1 MRYKAAHYYLFS
13 FLQRNEISIFHQST
27 MISSNGMGIAKKRL
41 ILMATICLLM
51 LAIFAN
57 ERAYNI
63 LLLEANAHLNEL
75 ITDPNSTMLG
85 PLNSIRGAQPNLTS
99 VSITKAVRKDVDAWF
114 ISSQTQ
120 ALIVQQHG
128 EVLYEAYSSD
138 TQRGLNVNGMSM
150 AKNIIAMLVGIAI
163 EEGLIGSEKDP
174 VIAYVPE
181 LNLADASSPNIRDL
195 LRHTSG
201 IQSTLSD
208 IQSTLKNHL
217 IERPLGDI
225 IFSEKRE
232 FHYDNMNYYLLRV
245 ILIRVYEKEIN
256 EIIEDKLWRPMELER
271 AQIINNT
278 GYCCLFA
285 TAKSWLAIG
294 SLYLNR
300 GRYEGKQI
308 VPAQWLEKMV
318 TDSLTPPWF
327 YVQGTNRSTD
337 NRYGYHV
344 YSGMSKYPNFF
355 WLEGMGLQLIMINP
369 ETQTII
375 VRLGGIPSFF
385 KSPLNNPRKSLSE
398 ELVELFVVTSQ

>member
-1 MRYKAAHYYLFS
+1 MR
-13 FLQRNEISIFHQST
+13 
-27 MISSNGMGIAKKRL
+27 IAIKRL
-41 ILMATICLLM
+41 VLMATICLLM
-51 LAIFAN
+51 LAVFAN

-63 LLLEANAHLNEL
+63 LMLEANAHLNEL

-85 PLNSIRGAQPNLTS
+85 PLNSIRGAEPNLTS
-99 VSITKAVRKDVDAWF
+99 VSITQAVRKDVDAWF
-114 ISSQTQ
+114 TSSQTQ

-150 AKNIIAMLVGIAI
+150 AKNIVAMLVGISI

-174 VIAYVPE
+174 VITYVPE

-201 IQSTLSD
+201 IQSTLPD

-217 IERPLGDI
+217 IERPLGAI

-232 FHYDNMNYYLLRV
+232 FHYDNMNYYLLNL
-245 ILIRVYEKEIN
+245 ILSRVYKKEIN
-256 EIIEDKLWRPMELER
+256 EIIEDEIWRPMELDR
-271 AQIINNT
+271 AQIINKT

-285 TAKSWLAIG
+285 TARSWLAIG

-300 GRYEGKQI
+300 GRYEGEQI

-318 TDSLTPPWF
+318 TDTLSPPQF
-327 YVQGTNRSTD
+327 YVQATNRSTD
-337 NRYGYHV
+337 NRYGYHI
-344 YSGMSKYPNFF
+344 YSGMTEYPDFF

-385 KSPLNNPRKSLSE
+385 KSPLNYSRKSLSE
-398 ELVELFVVTSQ
+398 EIVELFVVTSQ

>member
-1 MRYKAAHYYLFS
+1 MR
-13 FLQRNEISIFHQST
+13 
-27 MISSNGMGIAKKRL
+27 IAIKRL
-41 ILMATICLLM
+41 VLMAMICLLM

-63 LLLEANAHLNEL
+63 LMLEANAHLNEL

-85 PLNSIRGAQPNLTS
+85 PLNSIRGAEPNLNS
-99 VSITKAVRKDVDAWF
+99 VSITQAVRKDVDAWF

-120 ALIVQQHG
+120 ALIVQQRG
-128 EVLYEAYSSD
+128 EILYEAYSSD

-150 AKNIIAMLVGIAI
+150 AKNIVAMLVGIAI

-174 VIAYVPE
+174 VITYIPE
-181 LNLADASSPNIRDL
+181 LSLADASSPNIRDL

-225 IFSEKRE
+225 IFSEKKE
-232 FHYDNMNYYLLRV
+232 FHYDNMNYYLLNL
-245 ILIRVYEKEIN
+245 ILSRVYKKEIN
-256 EIIEDKLWRPMELER
+256 EIIEDEIWRPMELDR
-271 AQIINNT
+271 AQIINKT

-285 TAKSWLAIG
+285 TARSWLAIG

-300 GRYEGKQI
+300 GRYEGRQI

-318 TDSLTPPWF
+318 TDTLSPPQF
-327 YVQGTNRSTD
+327 YVQATNRSTD
-337 NRYGYHV
+337 NRYGYHI
-344 YSGMSKYPNFF
+344 YSGMTEYPDFF

-369 ETQTII
+369 ETETII

-385 KSPLNNPRKSLSE
+385 TSPLNYSRQSLSE

>member
-1 MRYKAAHYYLFS
+1 
-13 FLQRNEISIFHQST
+13 
-27 MISSNGMGIAKKRL
+27 
-41 ILMATICLLM
+41 M

-63 LLLEANAHLNEL
+63 LMLEANAHLNEL

-85 PLNSIRGAQPNLTS
+85 PLNSIRGAEPNLTS
-99 VSITKAVRKDVDAWF
+99 VSITQAVRKDVDAWF
-114 ISSQTQ
+114 TSSQTQ

-174 VIAYVPE
+174 VITYVPE

-285 TAKSWLAIG
+285 TARSWLAIG

-300 GRYEGKQI
+300 GRHEGKQI

>member
-1 MRYKAAHYYLFS
+1 
-13 FLQRNEISIFHQST
+13 
-27 MISSNGMGIAKKRL
+27 
-41 ILMATICLLM
+41 MATICLLM

-63 LLLEANAHLNEL
+63 LMLEANAHLNEL

-85 PLNSIRGAQPNLTS
+85 PLNSIRGAEPNLTS
-99 VSITKAVRKDVDAWF
+99 VSITQAVRKDVDAWF
-114 ISSQTQ
+114 TSSQTQ

-174 VIAYVPE
+174 VITYVPE

-208 IQSTLKNHL
+208 IQLTLKNHL
-217 IERPLGDI
+217 IERPLGAI
-225 IFSEKRE
+225 TFSEKRE
-232 FHYDNMNYYLLRV
+232 FHYDNMNYYLLNL
-245 ILIRVYEKEIN
+245 ILSRVYKKEIN
-256 EIIEDKLWRPMELER
+256 EIIEDEIWRPMELDR
-271 AQIINNT
+271 AQIINKT

-285 TAKSWLAIG
+285 TARSWLAIG

-300 GRYEGKQI
+300 GRYEGEQI

-318 TDSLTPPWF
+318 TDTLSPPQF
-327 YVQGTNRSTD
+327 YVQATNRSTD
-337 NRYGYHV
+337 NRYGYHI
-344 YSGMSKYPNFF
+344 YSGMTEYPDFF

-385 KSPLNNPRKSLSE
+385 KSPLNYSRKSLSE
-398 ELVELFVVTSQ
+398 EIVELFVVTSQ

>member
-1 MRYKAAHYYLFS
+1 MR
-13 FLQRNEISIFHQST
+13 
-27 MISSNGMGIAKKRL
+27 IAIKRL
-41 ILMATICLLM
+41 VLMATICLLM
-51 LAIFAN
+51 LAVFAN

-63 LLLEANAHLNEL
+63 LMLEANAHLNEL

-85 PLNSIRGAQPNLTS
+85 PLNSIRGAEPNLTS
-99 VSITKAVRKDVDAWF
+99 VSITQAVRKDVDAWF
-114 ISSQTQ
+114 TSSQTQ

-174 VIAYVPE
+174 VITYVPE

-208 IQSTLKNHL
+208 IQLTLKNHL

-225 IFSEKRE
+225 IFSEKKE
-232 FHYDNMNYYLLRV
+232 FHYDNMNYYLLNL
-245 ILIRVYEKEIN
+245 ILSRVYKKEIN
-256 EIIEDKLWRPMELER
+256 EIIEDEIWRPMELDR
-271 AQIINNT
+271 AQIINKT

-285 TAKSWLAIG
+285 TARSWLAIG

-300 GRYEGKQI
+300 GRYEGRQI

-318 TDSLTPPWF
+318 TDTLSPPQF
-327 YVQGTNRSTD
+327 YVQATNRSTD
-337 NRYGYHV
+337 NRYGYHI
-344 YSGMSKYPNFF
+344 YSGMTEYPDFF

-369 ETQTII
+369 KTQTII

-385 KSPLNNPRKSLSE
+385 KSPLNYSRKSLSE
-398 ELVELFVVTSQ
+398 EIVELFVVTSQ

>member
-1 MRYKAAHYYLFS
+1 MVT
-13 FLQRNEISIFHQST
+13 IS
-27 MISSNGMGIAKKRL
+27 
-41 ILMATICLLM
+41 LLM
-51 LAIFAN
+51 LAIFAS

-63 LLLEANAHLNEL
+63 VMLEANAHLNEL

-85 PLNSIRGAQPNLTS
+85 PLDSIRGAEPNLNS
-99 VSITKAVRKDVDAWF
+99 VSITQAVRKDVDAWF

-150 AKNIIAMLVGIAI
+150 AKNIVAMLVGISI

-174 VIAYVPE
+174 VITYVPE

-201 IQSTLSD
+201 IQSTLPD

-217 IERPLGDI
+217 IERPLTDI
-225 IFSEKRE
+225 IFSEKKE
-232 FHYDNMNYYLLRV
+232 FHYDNMNYYLLNL
-245 ILIRVYEKEIN
+245 ILSRVYKKEIN
-256 EIIEDKLWRPMELER
+256 EIIEDELWRPMELDR
-271 AQIINNT
+271 AQIINKT

-285 TAKSWLAIG
+285 TARSWLAIG
-294 SLYLNR
+294 SLYLNS
-300 GRYEGKQI
+300 GRYEGRQI
-308 VPAQWLEKMV
+308 VPAQWLDKMV
-318 TDSLTPPWF
+318 TDTLSPPQF
-327 YVQGTNRSTD
+327 YVQATNRSTE

-344 YSGMSKYPNFF
+344 YSGMTDYPDFF

-369 ETQTII
+369 ETQTVI

-385 KSPLNNPRKSLSE
+385 KSPLTYPRKSLSE
-398 ELVELFVVTSQ
+398 ELIELFIVTSQ

>member
-1 MRYKAAHYYLFS
+1 MR
-13 FLQRNEISIFHQST
+13 
-27 MISSNGMGIAKKRL
+27 IAIKRL
-41 ILMATICLLM
+41 VLMATICLLM
-51 LAIFAN
+51 LAVFAN

-63 LLLEANAHLNEL
+63 LMLEANAHLNEL

-85 PLNSIRGAQPNLTS
+85 PLNSIRGAEPNLTS
-99 VSITKAVRKDVDAWF
+99 VSITQAVRKDVDAWF
-114 ISSQTQ
+114 TSSQTQ

-174 VIAYVPE
+174 VITYVPE

-208 IQSTLKNHL
+208 IQLTLKNHL
-217 IERPLGDI
+217 IERPLGAI
-225 IFSEKRE
+225 TFSEKRE
-232 FHYDNMNYYLLRV
+232 FHYDNMNYYLLNL
-245 ILIRVYEKEIN
+245 ILSRVYKKEIN
-256 EIIEDKLWRPMELER
+256 EIIEDELWRPMELDR
-271 AQIINNT
+271 AQIINKT

-285 TAKSWLAIG
+285 TARSWLAIG

-300 GRYEGKQI
+300 GRYEGEQI

-318 TDSLTPPWF
+318 TDTLSPPQF
-327 YVQGTNRSTD
+327 YVQATNRSTD
-337 NRYGYHV
+337 NRYGYHI
-344 YSGMSKYPNFF
+344 YSGMTEYPDFF

-385 KSPLNNPRKSLSE
+385 KSPLNYSRKSLSE
-398 ELVELFVVTSQ
+398 EIVELFVVTSQ

>member
-1 MRYKAAHYYLFS
+1 MR
-13 FLQRNEISIFHQST
+13 
-27 MISSNGMGIAKKRL
+27 IAIKRL
-41 ILMATICLLM
+41 VLMATICLLM

-63 LLLEANAHLNEL
+63 LMLEANAHLNEL

-85 PLNSIRGAQPNLTS
+85 PLNSIRGAEPNLTS
-99 VSITKAVRKDVDAWF
+99 VSITQAVRKDVDAWF
-114 ISSQTQ
+114 TSSQTQ

-174 VIAYVPE
+174 VITYVPE

-208 IQSTLKNHL
+208 IQLTLKNHL
-217 IERPLGDI
+217 IERPLGAI
-225 IFSEKRE
+225 TFSEKRE
-232 FHYDNMNYYLLRV
+232 FHYDNMNYYLLNL
-245 ILIRVYEKEIN
+245 ILSRVYKKEIN
-256 EIIEDKLWRPMELER
+256 EIIEDEIWRPMELDR
-271 AQIINNT
+271 AQIINKT

-285 TAKSWLAIG
+285 TARSWLAIG

-300 GRYEGKQI
+300 GRYEGEQI

-318 TDSLTPPWF
+318 TDTLSPPQF
-327 YVQGTNRSTD
+327 YVQATNRSTD
-337 NRYGYHV
+337 NRYGYHI
-344 YSGMSKYPNFF
+344 YSGMTEYPDFF

-369 ETQTII
+369 KTQTII

-385 KSPLNNPRKSLSE
+385 KSPLNYSRKSLSE
-398 ELVELFVVTSQ
+398 EIVGLFVVTSQ

>member
-1 MRYKAAHYYLFS
+1 MV
-13 FLQRNEISIFHQST
+13 
-27 MISSNGMGIAKKRL
+27 SSNDMRIAKKRL
-41 ILMATICLLM
+41 VLMATLCLLM

-63 LLLEANAHLNEL
+63 LMLEANAHLNEL

-85 PLNSIRGAQPNLTS
+85 PLNSIRGAEPNLTS
-99 VSITKAVRKDVDAWF
+99 VSITQAVRKDVDAWF

-128 EVLYEAYSSD
+128 EILYEAYSSD

-150 AKNIIAMLVGIAI
+150 AKNIVAMLVGIAI

-174 VIAYVPE
+174 VITYVPE
-181 LNLADASSPNIRDL
+181 LSLADASSPNIRDL

-208 IQSTLKNHL
+208 NQSTLKNHL
-217 IERPLGDI
+217 IERPLTDI
-225 IFSEKRE
+225 IFSEKKE
-232 FHYDNMNYYLLRV
+232 FHYDNMNYYLLNL
-245 ILIRVYEKEIN
+245 ILSRVYKKEIN
-256 EIIEDKLWRPMELER
+256 EIIEDELWRPMELDR
-271 AQIINNT
+271 AQIINKT

-285 TAKSWLAIG
+285 TARSWLAIG
-294 SLYLNR
+294 SLYLNS
-300 GRYEGKQI
+300 GRYEGRQI

-318 TDSLTPPWF
+318 TDTLSPPQF
-327 YVQGTNRSTD
+327 YVQATNRSTD
-337 NRYGYHV
+337 NRYGYHI
-344 YSGMSKYPNFF
+344 YSGMTEYPDFF

-369 ETQTII
+369 ETETII

-385 KSPLNNPRKSLSE
+385 KSPLNYSRQSLSE

>member
-1 MRYKAAHYYLFS
+1 MV
-13 FLQRNEISIFHQST
+13 
-27 MISSNGMGIAKKRL
+27 SSNDMRIAKKRL
-41 ILMATICLLM
+41 VLMATLCLLM

-63 LLLEANAHLNEL
+63 LMLEANAHLNEL

-85 PLNSIRGAQPNLTS
+85 PLNSIRGAEPNLTS
-99 VSITKAVRKDVDAWF
+99 VSITQAVRKDVDAWF

-128 EVLYEAYSSD
+128 EILYEAYSSD

-150 AKNIIAMLVGIAI
+150 AKNIVAMLVGIAI

-174 VIAYVPE
+174 VITYVPE
-181 LNLADASSPNIRDL
+181 LSLADASSPNIRDL

-217 IERPLGDI
+217 IERPLTDI
-225 IFSEKRE
+225 IFSEKKE
-232 FHYDNMNYYLLRV
+232 FHYDNMNYYLLNL
-245 ILIRVYEKEIN
+245 ILSRVYKKEIN
-256 EIIEDKLWRPMELER
+256 EIIEDELWRPMELDR
-271 AQIINNT
+271 AQIINKT

-285 TAKSWLAIG
+285 TARSWLAIG
-294 SLYLNR
+294 SLYLNS
-300 GRYEGKQI
+300 GRYEGRQI

-318 TDSLTPPWF
+318 TDTLSPPQF
-327 YVQGTNRSTD
+327 YVQATNRSTD
-337 NRYGYHV
+337 NRYGYHI
-344 YSGMSKYPNFF
+344 YSGMTEYPDFF

-369 ETQTII
+369 ETETII

-385 KSPLNNPRKSLSE
+385 KSPLNYSRQSLSE

>member
-1 MRYKAAHYYLFS
+1 MV
-13 FLQRNEISIFHQST
+13 
-27 MISSNGMGIAKKRL
+27 SSNDMRIAKKRL
-41 ILMATICLLM
+41 VLMATICLLM

-63 LLLEANAHLNEL
+63 LMLEANAHLNEL

-85 PLNSIRGAQPNLTS
+85 PLNSIRGAEPNLTS
-99 VSITKAVRKDVDAWF
+99 VSITQAVRKDVDAWF

-128 EVLYEAYSSD
+128 EVLYEAYSPD

-150 AKNIIAMLVGIAI
+150 AKNIVAMLVGIAI
-163 EEGLIGSEKDP
+163 EEGLIGSEKDS
-174 VIAYVPE
+174 VITYVPE
-181 LNLADASSPNIRDL
+181 LSLADASSPNIRDL

-232 FHYDNMNYYLLRV
+232 FHYDNINYYLLNL
-245 ILIRVYEKEIN
+245 ILSRVYKKEIN
-256 EIIEDKLWRPMELER
+256 EIIEDELWRPMELER
-271 AQIINNT
+271 AKIINKT

-285 TAKSWLAIG
+285 TARSWLAIG

-300 GRYEGKQI
+300 GRYEGRQI

-318 TDSLTPPWF
+318 TDTLSPPQF
-327 YVQGTNRSTD
+327 YVQATNRSTD
-337 NRYGYHV
+337 NRYGYHI
-344 YSGMSKYPNFF
+344 YSGMTEYPDFF

-369 ETQTII
+369 ETETII

-385 KSPLNNPRKSLSE
+385 KSPLNYSRQSLSE

>member
-1 MRYKAAHYYLFS
+1 MR
-13 FLQRNEISIFHQST
+13 
-27 MISSNGMGIAKKRL
+27 IAIKRL
-41 ILMATICLLM
+41 VLMATICLLM

-63 LLLEANAHLNEL
+63 LMLEANAHLNEL

-85 PLNSIRGAQPNLTS
+85 PLNSIRGAEPNLTS
-99 VSITKAVRKDVDAWF
+99 VSITQAVRKDVDAWF
-114 ISSQTQ
+114 TSSQTQ

-174 VIAYVPE
+174 VITYVPE

-208 IQSTLKNHL
+208 IQLTLKNHL
-217 IERPLGDI
+217 IERPLGAI
-225 IFSEKRE
+225 TFSEKRE
-232 FHYDNMNYYLLRV
+232 FHYDNMNYYLLNL
-245 ILIRVYEKEIN
+245 ILSRVYKKEIN
-256 EIIEDKLWRPMELER
+256 EIIEDEIWRPMELDR
-271 AQIINNT
+271 AQIINKT

-285 TAKSWLAIG
+285 TARSWLAIG

-300 GRYEGKQI
+300 GRYEGRQI

-318 TDSLTPPWF
+318 TDTLSPPQF
-327 YVQGTNRSTD
+327 YVQATNRSTD
-337 NRYGYHV
+337 NRYGYHI
-344 YSGMSKYPNFF
+344 YSGMTEYPDFF

-385 KSPLNNPRKSLSE
+385 KSPLNYSRKSLSE
-398 ELVELFVVTSQ
+398 EIVELFVVTSQ

>member
-1 MRYKAAHYYLFS
+1 MR
-13 FLQRNEISIFHQST
+13 
-27 MISSNGMGIAKKRL
+27 IAIKRL
-41 ILMATICLLM
+41 VLMATICLLM
-51 LAIFAN
+51 LAVFAN

-63 LLLEANAHLNEL
+63 LMLEANAHLNEL

-85 PLNSIRGAQPNLTS
+85 PLNSIRGAEPNLTS
-99 VSITKAVRKDVDAWF
+99 VSITQAVRKDVDAWF
-114 ISSQTQ
+114 TSSQTQ

-174 VIAYVPE
+174 VITYVPE

-208 IQSTLKNHL
+208 IQLTLKNHL
-217 IERPLGDI
+217 IKRPLGAI
-225 IFSEKRE
+225 NFSEKRE
-232 FHYDNMNYYLLRV
+232 FHYDNMNYYLLNL
-245 ILIRVYEKEIN
+245 ILSRVYKKEIN

-271 AQIINNT
+271 AQIMNNT

-285 TAKSWLAIG
+285 TARSWLAIG

-300 GRYEGKQI
+300 GRYEGEQI

-318 TDSLTPPWF
+318 TDTLSPPQF
-327 YVQGTNRSTD
+327 YVQATNRSTD
-337 NRYGYHV
+337 NRYGYHI
-344 YSGMSKYPNFF
+344 YSGMTEYPDFF

-385 KSPLNNPRKSLSE
+385 KSPLNYSRKSLSE
-398 ELVELFVVTSQ
+398 EIVELFVVTSQ

>member
-1 MRYKAAHYYLFS
+1 MR
-13 FLQRNEISIFHQST
+13 
-27 MISSNGMGIAKKRL
+27 IAIKRL
-41 ILMATICLLM
+41 VLMATICLLM
-51 LAIFAN
+51 LAVFAN

-63 LLLEANAHLNEL
+63 LMLEANAHLNEL

-85 PLNSIRGAQPNLTS
+85 PLNSIRGAEPNLTS
-99 VSITKAVRKDVDAWF
+99 VSITQAVRKDVDAWF
-114 ISSQTQ
+114 TSSQTQ

-174 VIAYVPE
+174 VITYVPE

-208 IQSTLKNHL
+208 IQLTLKNHL

-225 IFSEKRE
+225 IFSEKKE
-232 FHYDNMNYYLLRV
+232 FHYDNMNYYLLNL
-245 ILIRVYEKEIN
+245 ILSRVYKKEIN
-256 EIIEDKLWRPMELER
+256 EIIEDEIWRPMELDR
-271 AQIINNT
+271 AQIINKT

-285 TAKSWLAIG
+285 TARSWLAIG

-300 GRYEGKQI
+300 GRYEGEQI

-318 TDSLTPPWF
+318 TDTLSPPQF
-327 YVQGTNRSTD
+327 YVQATNRSTD
-337 NRYGYHV
+337 NRYGYHI
-344 YSGMSKYPNFF
+344 YSGMTEYPDFF

-385 KSPLNNPRKSLSE
+385 KSPLNYSRKSLSE
-398 ELVELFVVTSQ
+398 EIVELFVVTSQ

>member
-1 MRYKAAHYYLFS
+1 MR
-13 FLQRNEISIFHQST
+13 
-27 MISSNGMGIAKKRL
+27 IAIKRL
-41 ILMATICLLM
+41 VLMATICLLM

-63 LLLEANAHLNEL
+63 LMLEANAHLNEL

-85 PLNSIRGAQPNLTS
+85 PLNSIRGAEPNLTS
-99 VSITKAVRKDVDAWF
+99 VSITQAVRKDVDAWF
-114 ISSQTQ
+114 TSSQTQ

-174 VIAYVPE
+174 VITYVPE

-208 IQSTLKNHL
+208 IQLTLKNHL
-217 IERPLGDI
+217 IERPLGAI

-232 FHYDNMNYYLLRV
+232 FHYDNMNYYLLNL
-245 ILIRVYEKEIN
+245 ILSRVYKKEIN

-271 AQIINNT
+271 AQIINKT

-285 TAKSWLAIG
+285 TARSWLAIG

-300 GRYEGKQI
+300 GRYEGEQI

-318 TDSLTPPWF
+318 TDTLSPPQF
-327 YVQGTNRSTD
+327 YVQATNRSTD
-337 NRYGYHV
+337 NRYGYHI
-344 YSGMSKYPNFF
+344 YSGMTEYPDFF

-369 ETQTII
+369 ETQTVI

-385 KSPLNNPRKSLSE
+385 KSPLNYSRKSLSE
-398 ELVELFVVTSQ
+398 EIVELFVVTSQ

>member
-1 MRYKAAHYYLFS
+1 MV
-13 FLQRNEISIFHQST
+13 
-27 MISSNGMGIAKKRL
+27 SSNGMRIAIKRL
-41 ILMATICLLM
+41 VLMATICLLM

-63 LLLEANAHLNEL
+63 LMLEANAHLNEL

-85 PLNSIRGAQPNLTS
+85 PLNSIRGAEPNLTS
-99 VSITKAVRKDVDAWF
+99 VSITQAVRKDVDAWF
-114 ISSQTQ
+114 TSSQTQ

-174 VIAYVPE
+174 VITYVPE

-208 IQSTLKNHL
+208 IQLTLKNHL
-217 IERPLGDI
+217 IERPLGAI

-232 FHYDNMNYYLLRV
+232 FHYDNMNYYLLNL
-245 ILIRVYEKEIN
+245 ILSRVYKKEIN
-256 EIIEDKLWRPMELER
+256 EIIEDEIWRPMELDR
-271 AQIINNT
+271 AQIINKT

-285 TAKSWLAIG
+285 TARSWLAIG

-300 GRYEGKQI
+300 GRYEGEQI

-318 TDSLTPPWF
+318 TDTLSPPQF
-327 YVQGTNRSTD
+327 YVQATNRSTD
-337 NRYGYHV
+337 NRYGYHI
-344 YSGMSKYPNFF
+344 YSGMTEYPDFF

-385 KSPLNNPRKSLSE
+385 KSPLNYSRKSLSE
-398 ELVELFVVTSQ
+398 EIVELFVVTSQ

>member
-1 MRYKAAHYYLFS
+1 MR
-13 FLQRNEISIFHQST
+13 
-27 MISSNGMGIAKKRL
+27 IAIKRL
-41 ILMATICLLM
+41 VLTATICLLM
-51 LAIFAN
+51 LAVFAN

-63 LLLEANAHLNEL
+63 LMLEANAHLNEL

-85 PLNSIRGAQPNLTS
+85 PLNSIRGAEPNLTS
-99 VSITKAVRKDVDAWF
+99 VSITQAVRKDVDAWF
-114 ISSQTQ
+114 TSSQTQ

-174 VIAYVPE
+174 VITYVPE

-208 IQSTLKNHL
+208 IQLTLKNHL
-217 IERPLGDI
+217 IERPLGAI

-232 FHYDNMNYYLLRV
+232 FHYDNMNYYLLNL
-245 ILIRVYEKEIN
+245 ILSRVYKKEIN
-256 EIIEDKLWRPMELER
+256 EIIEDELWRPMELDR
-271 AQIINNT
+271 AQIINKT

-285 TAKSWLAIG
+285 TARSWLAIG

-300 GRYEGKQI
+300 GRYEGEQI

-318 TDSLTPPWF
+318 TDTLSPPQF
-327 YVQGTNRSTD
+327 YVQATNRSTD
-337 NRYGYHV
+337 NRYGYHI
-344 YSGMSKYPNFF
+344 YSGMTEYPDFF

-385 KSPLNNPRKSLSE
+385 KSPLNYSRKSLSE
-398 ELVELFVVTSQ
+398 EIVELFVVTSQ

>member
-1 MRYKAAHYYLFS
+1 MV
-13 FLQRNEISIFHQST
+13 
-27 MISSNGMGIAKKRL
+27 SSNGMRIAIKRL
-41 ILMATICLLM
+41 VLMATICLLM
-51 LAIFAN
+51 LAVFAN

-63 LLLEANAHLNEL
+63 LMLEANAHLNEL

-85 PLNSIRGAQPNLTS
+85 PLNSIRGAEPNLTS
-99 VSITKAVRKDVDAWF
+99 VSITQAVRKDVDAWF
-114 ISSQTQ
+114 TSSQTQ

-174 VIAYVPE
+174 VITYVPE

-208 IQSTLKNHL
+208 IQLTLKNHL
-217 IERPLGDI
+217 IERPLGAI

-232 FHYDNMNYYLLRV
+232 FHYDNMNYYLLNL
-245 ILIRVYEKEIN
+245 ILSRVYKKEIN
-256 EIIEDKLWRPMELER
+256 EIIEDEIWRPMELDR
-271 AQIINNT
+271 AQIINKT

-285 TAKSWLAIG
+285 TARSWLAIG

-300 GRYEGKQI
+300 GRYEGEQI

-318 TDSLTPPWF
+318 TDTLSPPQF
-327 YVQGTNRSTD
+327 YVQATNRSTD
-337 NRYGYHV
+337 NRYGYHI
-344 YSGMSKYPNFF
+344 YSGMTEYPDFF

-385 KSPLNNPRKSLSE
+385 KSPLNYSRKSLSE
-398 ELVELFVVTSQ
+398 EIVELFVVTSQ

>member
-1 MRYKAAHYYLFS
+1 MR
-13 FLQRNEISIFHQST
+13 
-27 MISSNGMGIAKKRL
+27 IAIKRL
-41 ILMATICLLM
+41 VLMATICLLM
-51 LAIFAN
+51 LAVFAN

-63 LLLEANAHLNEL
+63 LMLEANAHLNEL

-85 PLNSIRGAQPNLTS
+85 PLNSIRGAEPNLTS
-99 VSITKAVRKDVDAWF
+99 VSITQAVRKDVDAWF
-114 ISSQTQ
+114 TSSQTQ

-174 VIAYVPE
+174 VITYVPE

-208 IQSTLKNHL
+208 IQLTLKNHL
-217 IERPLGDI
+217 IERPLGAI
-225 IFSEKRE
+225 IFSEKKE
-232 FHYDNMNYYLLRV
+232 FHYDNMNYYLLNL
-245 ILIRVYEKEIN
+245 ILSRVYKKEIN
-256 EIIEDKLWRPMELER
+256 EIIEDEIWRPMELDR
-271 AQIINNT
+271 AQIINKT

-285 TAKSWLAIG
+285 TARSWLAIG

-300 GRYEGKQI
+300 GRYEGEQI

-318 TDSLTPPWF
+318 TDTLSPPQF
-327 YVQGTNRSTD
+327 YVQATNRSTD
-337 NRYGYHV
+337 NRYGYHI
-344 YSGMSKYPNFF
+344 YSGMTEYPDFF

-385 KSPLNNPRKSLSE
+385 KSPLNYSRKSLSE
-398 ELVELFVVTSQ
+398 EIVELFVVTSQ

>member
-1 MRYKAAHYYLFS
+1 MR
-13 FLQRNEISIFHQST
+13 
-27 MISSNGMGIAKKRL
+27 IAIKRL
-41 ILMATICLLM
+41 VLMATICLLM
-51 LAIFAN
+51 LAVFAN

-63 LLLEANAHLNEL
+63 LMLEANAHLNEL

-85 PLNSIRGAQPNLTS
+85 PLNSIRGAEPNLTS
-99 VSITKAVRKDVDAWF
+99 VSITQAVRKDVDAWF
-114 ISSQTQ
+114 TSSQTQ

-174 VIAYVPE
+174 VITYVPE

-208 IQSTLKNHL
+208 IQLTLKNHL
-217 IERPLGDI
+217 IERPLGAI
-225 IFSEKRE
+225 TFSEKRE
-232 FHYDNMNYYLLRV
+232 FHYDNMNYYLLNL
-245 ILIRVYEKEIN
+245 ILSRVYKKEIN
-256 EIIEDKLWRPMELER
+256 EIIEDEIWRPMELDR
-271 AQIINNT
+271 AQIINKT

-285 TAKSWLAIG
+285 TARSWLAIG

-300 GRYEGKQI
+300 GRYEGEQI

-318 TDSLTPPWF
+318 TDTLSPPQF
-327 YVQGTNRSTD
+327 YVQATNRSTD
-337 NRYGYHV
+337 NRYGYHI
-344 YSGMSKYPNFF
+344 YSGMTEYPDFF

-385 KSPLNNPRKSLSE
+385 KSPLNYSRKSLSE
-398 ELVELFVVTSQ
+398 EIVELFVVTSQ

>member
-1 MRYKAAHYYLFS
+1 MV
-13 FLQRNEISIFHQST
+13 
-27 MISSNGMGIAKKRL
+27 SSNGMRIAIKRL
-41 ILMATICLLM
+41 VLMATICLLV

-63 LLLEANAHLNEL
+63 LMLEANAHLNEL

-85 PLNSIRGAQPNLTS
+85 PLNSIRGAEPNLTS
-99 VSITKAVRKDVDAWF
+99 VSITQAVRKDVDAWF
-114 ISSQTQ
+114 TSSQTQ

-174 VIAYVPE
+174 VITYVPE

-208 IQSTLKNHL
+208 IQLTLKNHL
-217 IERPLGDI
+217 IERPLGAI
-225 IFSEKRE
+225 TFSEKRE
-232 FHYDNMNYYLLRV
+232 FHYDNMNYYLLNL
-245 ILIRVYEKEIN
+245 ILSRVYKKEIN
-256 EIIEDKLWRPMELER
+256 EIIEDEIWRPMELDR
-271 AQIINNT
+271 AQIINKT

-285 TAKSWLAIG
+285 TARSWLAIG

-300 GRYEGKQI
+300 GRYEGEQI

-318 TDSLTPPWF
+318 TDTLSPPQF
-327 YVQGTNRSTD
+327 YVQATNRSTD
-337 NRYGYHV
+337 NRYGYHI
-344 YSGMSKYPNFF
+344 YSGMTEYPDFF

-385 KSPLNNPRKSLSE
+385 KSPLNYSRKSLSE
-398 ELVELFVVTSQ
+398 EIVELFVVTSQ